1 MSKLTELAEKESYLI
16 GKLKRELDFCRNLLA
31 RLNKSN
37 QMIIPIFEYRVPDTV
52 QFSIKSLD
60 EKDAIIDMVDLA
72 GIHPL
77 VSDYQRIL
85 ELMEILEL

>member
-1 MSKLTELAEKESYLI
+1 MV
-16 GKLKRELDFCRNLLA
+16 
-31 RLNKSN
+31 
-37 QMIIPIFEYRVPDTV
+37 IPIFEYRVPDTV

>member
-1 MSKLTELAEKESYLI
+1 M
-16 GKLKRELDFCRNLLA
+16 A
-31 RLNKSN
+31 RLNKSR
-37 QMIIPIFEYRVPDTV
+37 QMVIPIFEYRVPDTV

>member
-1 MSKLTELAEKESYLI
+1 MSKLTELAEKESDLI

-31 RLNKSN
+31 RLNKSS
-37 QMIIPIFEYRVPDTV
+37 QMVIPIFEYRVPDTV
-52 QFSIKSLD
+52 QFSIKPLD

-77 VSDYQRIL
+77 TSDYQNIL
-85 ELMEILEL
+85 KLMGELGL